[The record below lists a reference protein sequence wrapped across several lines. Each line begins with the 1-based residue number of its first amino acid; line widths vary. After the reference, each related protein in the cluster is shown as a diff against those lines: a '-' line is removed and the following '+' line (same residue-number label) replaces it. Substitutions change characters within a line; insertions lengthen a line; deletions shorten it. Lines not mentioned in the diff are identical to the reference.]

1 MICLSSPQIGLIFGI
16 WNSHTSVGNILG
28 SLIAGHFVESNW
40 GMSFIIPGA
49 IIGFMGFIIFL
60 FLVTD
65 PRSVGCHPP
74 DHHGNR
80 QEEVR
85 FAFLSD

>member
-1 MICLSSPQIGLIFGI
+1 
-16 WNSHTSVGNILG
+16 
-28 SLIAGHFVESNW
+28 
-40 GMSFIIPGA
+40 MSFIIPGA

-80 QEEVR
+80 QEAVTICFPFR
-85 FAFLSD
+85 PRVIKQLSQYFIIV